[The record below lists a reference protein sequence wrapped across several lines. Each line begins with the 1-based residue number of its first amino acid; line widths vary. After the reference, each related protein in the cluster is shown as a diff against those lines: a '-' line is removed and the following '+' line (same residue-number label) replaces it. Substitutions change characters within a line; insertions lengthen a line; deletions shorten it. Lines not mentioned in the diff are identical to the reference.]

1 MLVRTA
7 DLPFPRATTTNYYR
21 VLLLLELVPADE
33 MMVQTGSSRER
44 TISWRIV
51 TSRRVTDKQEPTGRK
66 KEEDDG
72 ESLVLQVS
80 LAAAAH
86 LIDSSVRDGVYIFCS
101 RHLAGITA
109 QRGLE

>member
-1 MLVRTA
+1 M
-7 DLPFPRATTTNYYR
+7 
-21 VLLLLELVPADE
+21 
-33 MMVQTGSSRER
+33 
-44 TISWRIV
+44 
-51 TSRRVTDKQEPTGRK
+51 TDKQEPTGRK